1 VELKAAKE
9 SAYLEL
15 RSLRQSLETDKAAA
29 VERLQAEREEVEEG
43 MRRDMKAALLE
54 AETHAARQA
63 ASGESAA
70 REKVLKERQE
80 VEEALWAEARAAAEA
95 AATELRTVRRGAEE
109 AAAAAR
115 QSELAAQMQH
125 AAAARTLTL
134 ALALWS

>member
-1 VELKAAKE
+1 MSSSVSILSSISNTEAHLRLFLKCRE
-9 SAYLEL
+9 PDHLE
-15 RSLRQSLETDKAAA
+15 
-29 VERLQAEREEVEEG
+29 
-43 MRRDMKAALLE
+43 DMKAALLE

-80 VEEALWAEARAAAEA
+80 VEEALRAEARAAAEA